1 MAKKEYMFS
10 GKIEREIKLG
20 QKTRVGKDTNLLIDF
35 IEVMQTKLHFIN
47 INQPIDD
54 KMFFTHEFCIREARR
69 VLTRDKGYNEEEA
82 EEAIQQLLDFFKIG
96 VIKFSKNQEEEGE
109 RILKLCKDLGLHHP
123 DNFIIA
129 GFKEYKMS
137 VVYSQN
143 NHFVDSCNRIGL
155 KARKFP
161 TSEKIL
167 DLAVKGKF

>member
-1 MAKKEYMFS
+1 MAKKEYTFS
-10 GKIEREIKLG
+10 GKIKREIKLG
-20 QKTRVGKDTNLLIDF
+20 QETRVGEDTNLLIDF
-35 IEVMQTKLHFIN
+35 IEIMQTKLHFIN

-69 VLTRDKGYNEEEA
+69 VLARDKGYSEEEA
-82 EEAIQQLLDFFKIG
+82 EEAIRQLLDFFKMG
-96 VIKFSKNQEEEGE
+96 VIKFSKNQEGEGE
-109 RILKLCKDLGLHHP
+109 RILKLCKDLGLHYP

-161 TSEKIL
+161 TAEKIL